1 MSENTDI
8 AVDEKVRV
16 RVPEPKRWKVI
27 LINDDVTPVD
37 FVVTLL
43 MDIFKHDPNSAGNIT
58 MQIHETGSAIAG
70 VYNFE
75 IAEIKA
81 VESTSLARAAGYPLQ
96 IKMEEDV

>member
-1 MSENTDI
+1 MSDNTDI

-43 MDIFKHDPNSAGNIT
+43 MDVFKHDPNSAGNIT

-96 IKMEEDV
+96 IKMEEDK

>member
-16 RVPEPKRWKVI
+16 RVPEPNRWKVI

-43 MDIFKHDPNSAGNIT
+43 MDVFKHDPNSAGNIT
-58 MQIHETGSAIAG
+58 MQIHETGSSIAG

-96 IKMEEDV
+96 IKMEEDK